1 MKKTVLSIFAA
12 VFLFSCGDTGIEIVS
27 YADYSSDISY
37 KVGSPRDTRLT
48 FFDVNEFKQIRTVPN
63 NLSSGSSGDLAGRVQ
78 FAQTH
83 TIDPNNNEARKEPSL
98 IPYRAALLLF
108 TPQENLKTLKVTVT
122 YIDNNISKSEVFT
135 MEPPINM
142 PKSDYNNNGSKKDI
156 TYSKRSWSVQLP
168 YYAVQPGMQLEF
180 TAETKSGLELEGK
193 LIGDDI
199 EFAAPI
205 EGVFFFIKLGMLTD
219 NLEGIKGRY
228 HDMITDTAHAM
239 QEYFQTVPFAQL
251 SAGIYEDR
259 ILKKVILDNG
269 TIYENKSSFAG
280 ADYYS
285 GDMRESVAKAQVSV
299 GIDLA
304 NKGVIDSALNQIH
317 EITHDMFY
325 FTVHHAIG
333 RYTDDNGNAKDVIHG
348 LSGGNGIGTL
358 VDSRGNE
365 FSHEVGH
372 GYGMGHYPNAN
383 ESADGS
389 VHGYSTSWGYDA
401 YKNRMRA
408 NVAWNSSP
416 DAYMFYNH
424 YITPFQETYGWNN
437 DSMAGGWADS
447 AISRYTH
454 NTARSTRQIQKNIEG
469 RYFLSDEKNNG
480 EYHYRAWNKVINDYT
495 TTLAENFDNNRI
507 NPTEK
512 GVPVIT
518 ILGGYDPQSPYNAVL
533 YPYFRANWGNVF
545 ASIFQNSLRADEVNY
560 LEITYYDSAKPT
572 QYVVL
577 NNSRYSSNIINK
589 LHFNIAE
596 SDKPKTISLYVDNT
610 LKGSTTIDEAEY
622 NTPLHKAVVIGKG
635 KGYEDVI
642 NEDAAYLETN
652 LAGKAIDNYTLTAKE
667 KELIEILYRFNS
679 LNKLSASQ
687 KAVAEDYINN
697 KNKTD
702 KVNIYI
708 DDNYTLLENNNTSA
722 DETLKA
728 MLEENG
734 LGKVVFEFDSA
745 KINGKC
751 MEVYESAESKMA
763 VRAAEICMDS
773 NSQRWA
779 VDKSGRI
786 HSALYPGYCLE
797 QGKMAVLQLCS
808 DNSKQQWKIRN
819 SDISGGV
826 VYENIGVPGQ
836 CIDNSVSEPEKIIA
850 YTCSEAANQKFERK
864 FTENFNLYLALFNG
878 SLIEEIWKYIPAE
891 KVESK

>member
-1 MKKTVLSIFAA
+1 MKKIILSIFSA
-12 VFLFSCGDTGIEIVS
+12 VFLFSCSDTGVEVVS

-63 NLSSGSSGDLAGRVQ
+63 NLSSGDLAGRVQ

-83 TIDPNNNEARKEPSL
+83 TIDPNNNEERKEPSL

-108 TPQENLKTLKVTVT
+108 TPQMNLSSLEVKATYKVDELV
-122 YIDNNISKSEVFT
+122 KSEVYV
-135 MEPPINM
+135 MMPPINM
-142 PKSDYNNNGSKKDI
+142 PKSDYNNNGTKKDI

-168 YYAVQPGMQLEF
+168 YYAVEPNMQLEF
-180 TAETKSGLELEGK
+180 MAKTKDGLKLTGTLSGE
-193 LIGDDI
+193 DI

-205 EGVFFFIKLGMLTD
+205 EGAFLFIRLGMLTD

-333 RYTDDNGNAKDVIHG
+333 RYTDDNGGAKDVIHG

-358 VDSRGNE
+358 VDSSGNE

-372 GYGMGHYPNAN
+372 GYNMGHYPNSN

-389 VHGYSTSWGYDA
+389 IHGYSTSWGYDA

-408 NVAWNSSP
+408 NVAWNSNP
-416 DAYMFYNH
+416 DSYTFYNH
-424 YITPFQETYGWNN
+424 YITPFQDTYGWNK

-469 RYFLSDEKNNG
+469 RYFLSDSKNNNG
-480 EYHYRAWNKVINDYT
+480 EYYYLGWHKSAREYKQATEANFINK
-495 TTLAENFDNNRI
+495 RI

-545 ASIFQNSLRADEVNY
+545 ASIFKASLPADAVNY
-560 LEITYYDSAKPT
+560 LEITYYGTKPA

-577 NNSRYSSNIINK
+577 NNSRYSGGIINK

-596 SDKPKTISLYVDNT
+596 SDKPKTISLYVNNT
-610 LKGSTTIDEAEY
+610 LKGTTTIDEAVY
-622 NTPLHKAVVIGKG
+622 NTPLKKPVIIGKG
-635 KGYEDVI
+635 KGYDDVI
-642 NEDAAYLETN
+642 NEDAAYLETK
-652 LAGKAIDNYTLTAKE
+652 LAGKTIDNYTLTAKE
-667 KELIEILYRFNS
+667 KELIEILYRFS
-679 LNKLSASQ
+679 ALNKLSSSQ

-702 KVNIYI
+702 EVNMYI
-708 DDNYTLLENNNTSA
+708 DDKYTLLENNDISA
-722 DETLKA
+722 DKGLKNL
-728 MLEENG
+728 LESSG
-734 LGKVVFEFDSA
+734 LGTVVFKFNQAE
-745 KINGKC
+745 INGRC
-751 MEVYESAESKMA
+751 MEVYESINNNKS
-763 VRAAEICMDS
+763 VRVAACNKSE
-773 NSQRWA
+773 NQRWA
-779 VDKSGRI
+779 IDNAGRI
-786 HSALYPGYCLE
+786 HSAIYPGYCLE

-808 DNSKQQWKIRN
+808 ENTKQQWKIRN
-819 SDISGGV
+819 SDISSGV

-836 CIDNSVSEPEKIIA
+836 CIDNSGSEPEKIIA
-850 YTCSEAANQKFERK
+850 YSCSEAANQKFKNKISEDNNTY
-864 FTENFNLYLALFNG
+864 FSLFNG

-891 KVESK
+891 SGESK

>member
-1 MKKTVLSIFAA
+1 MKKIILSIFSA
-12 VFLFSCGDTGIEIVS
+12 VFLFSCSDTGVEVVS

-63 NLSSGSSGDLAGRVQ
+63 NLSSGDLAGRVQ

-83 TIDPNNNEARKEPSL
+83 TIDPNNNEERKEPSL

-108 TPQENLKTLKVTVT
+108 TPQMNLSSLEVKATYKVDELV
-122 YIDNNISKSEVFT
+122 KSEVYV
-135 MEPPINM
+135 MMPPINM
-142 PKSDYNNNGSKKDI
+142 PKSDYNNNGTKKDI

-168 YYAVQPGMQLEF
+168 YYAVEPNMQLEF
-180 TAETKSGLELEGK
+180 MAKTKSGIELNGT
-193 LIGDDI
+193 LLSDDI

-205 EGVFFFIKLGMLTD
+205 EGAFLFIRLGMLTD

-333 RYTDDNGNAKDVIHG
+333 RYTDDNGSAKDVIHG

-372 GYGMGHYPNAN
+372 GYGMGHYPNSN

-389 VHGYSTSWGYDA
+389 IHGYSTSWGYDA

-408 NVAWNSSP
+408 NVAWNSNP
-416 DAYMFYNH
+416 DSYTFYNH
-424 YITPFQETYGWNN
+424 YITPFQDTYGWNK

-469 RYFLSDEKNNG
+469 RYFLSDSKNNNG
-480 EYHYRAWNKVINDYT
+480 KYYYLGWDKSAREYKQATEANFINK
-495 TTLAENFDNNRI
+495 RI

-545 ASIFQNSLRADEVNY
+545 ASIFKDSLPADAVNY
-560 LEITYYDSAKPT
+560 LEITYYGTKPA

-577 NNSRYSSNIINK
+577 NNSRYSGSIINK

-596 SDKPKTISLYVDNT
+596 SDKPKTISLYVNNT
-610 LKGSTTIDEAEY
+610 LKGTTTIDEQVY
-622 NTPLHKAVVIGKG
+622 NTPLKKPVIIGKG
-635 KGYEDVI
+635 KGYDDVI
-642 NEDAAYLETN
+642 NEDAAYLETK
-652 LAGKAIDNYTLTAKE
+652 LAGKTVNNYTLTAKE
-667 KELIEILYRFNS
+667 KELIEILYRFS
-679 LNKLSASQ
+679 ALNKLSSSQ

-702 KVNIYI
+702 EVNMYI
-708 DDNYTLLENNNTSA
+708 DDNYTLLENNDISA
-722 DETLKA
+722 DKGLKNL
-728 MLEENG
+728 LESSR
-734 LGKVVFEFDSA
+734 LGTVVFKFNQAE
-745 KINGKC
+745 INGRC
-751 MEVYESAESKMA
+751 MEVYESINNNKS
-763 VRAAEICMDS
+763 VRVAACNKSE
-773 NSQRWA
+773 NQRWA
-779 VDKSGRI
+779 IDNAGRI
-786 HSALYPGYCLE
+786 HSAIYPGYCLE

-808 DNSKQQWKIRN
+808 ENTKQQWKIRN
-819 SDISGGV
+819 SDISSGV

-836 CIDNSVSEPEKIIA
+836 CIDNSGSEPEKIIA
-850 YTCSEAANQKFERK
+850 YSCSEAANQKFKNKISEDNNTY
-864 FTENFNLYLALFNG
+864 FSLFNG

-891 KVESK
+891 SGESK

>member
-1 MKKTVLSIFAA
+1 MKKNILLILLILIFTV
-12 VFLFSCGDTGIEIVS
+12 SCSDTGLEIVS
-27 YADYSSDISY
+27 YSDYSSDISY
-37 KVGSPRDTRLT
+37 KVGSPRDERLT
-48 FFDVNEFKQIRTVPN
+48 FFDINELKQIRSIPN
-63 NLSSGSSGDLAGRVQ
+63 NLSSGNLWGRVQ

-83 TIDPNNNEARKEPSL
+83 TIDPNNNEERKEPSL

-108 TPQENLKTLKVTVT
+108 TPQMNLSSLEVKATYKVDELV
-122 YIDNNISKSEVFT
+122 KSEVYV
-135 MEPPINM
+135 MMPPINM

-168 YYAVQPGMQLEF
+168 YYTVKPDMQLEF
-180 TAETKSGLELEGK
+180 TAETKSGIELNGT
-193 LIGDDI
+193 LLSDDI

-205 EGVFFFIKLGMLTD
+205 EGAFLFIRLGMLTD

-333 RYTDDNGNAKDVIHG
+333 RYTDDNGSAKDVIHG

-372 GYGMGHYPNAN
+372 GYNMGHYPNSN

-389 VHGYSTSWGYDA
+389 IHGYSTSWGYDA

-408 NVAWNSSP
+408 NVAWNSNP
-416 DAYMFYNH
+416 DSYTFYNH
-424 YITPFQETYGWNN
+424 YITPFQDTYGWNK

-469 RYFLSDEKNNG
+469 RYFLSDSKNNNG
-480 EYHYRAWNKVINDYT
+480 KYYYLGWDKSAREYKQATEANFINK
-495 TTLAENFDNNRI
+495 RI

-545 ASIFQNSLRADEVNY
+545 ASIFKASLPADAVNY
-560 LEITYYDSAKPT
+560 LEITYYGTKPA

-577 NNSRYSSNIINK
+577 NNSRYSGSIINK

-596 SDKPKTISLYVDNT
+596 SDKPKTISLYVNNT
-610 LKGSTTIDEAEY
+610 LKGTTTIDEQVY
-622 NTPLHKAVVIGKG
+622 NTPLKKPVIIGKG
-635 KGYEDVI
+635 KGYDDVI
-642 NEDAAYLETN
+642 NEDAAYLETK
-652 LAGKAIDNYTLTAKE
+652 LAGKTVDNYTLTAKE
-667 KELIEILYRFNS
+667 KELIEILYRFS
-679 LNKLSASQ
+679 ALNKLSSSQ

-702 KVNIYI
+702 EVNMYI
-708 DDNYTLLENNNTSA
+708 DDNYTLLENNDISA
-722 DETLKA
+722 DKGLKNL
-728 MLEENG
+728 LESSG
-734 LGKVVFEFDSA
+734 LGTVVFKFNQAE
-745 KINGKC
+745 INGKC
-751 MEVYESAESKMA
+751 MEVYKSADSDKSVRVA
-763 VRAAEICMDS
+763 VCNKSE
-773 NSQRWA
+773 NQRWA
-779 VDKSGRI
+779 LDNAGRI
-786 HSALYPGYCLE
+786 HSAVYPGYCLE

-808 DNSKQQWKIRN
+808 ENTKQQWKIRN
-819 SDISGGV
+819 SDISSGV
-826 VYENIGVPGQ
+826 VYENIGV
-836 CIDNSVSEPEKIIA
+836 
-850 YTCSEAANQKFERK
+850 
-864 FTENFNLYLALFNG
+864 LG
-878 SLIEEIWKYIPAE
+878 SA
-891 KVESK
+891 

>member
-1 MKKTVLSIFAA
+1 MKKIILSIFSA
-12 VFLFSCGDTGIEIVS
+12 VFLFSCSDTGVEVVS

-63 NLSSGSSGDLAGRVQ
+63 NLSSGDLAGRVQ

-83 TIDPNNNEARKEPSL
+83 TIDPNNNEERKEPSL

-108 TPQENLKTLKVTVT
+108 TPQMNLSSLEVKATYKVDELV
-122 YIDNNISKSEVFT
+122 KSEVYV
-135 MEPPINM
+135 MMPPINM
-142 PKSDYNNNGSKKDI
+142 PKSDYNNNGTKKDI

-168 YYAVQPGMQLEF
+168 YYTVKPDMQLEF
-180 TAETKSGLELEGK
+180 TAETKDGLELTGTLSGE
-193 LIGDDI
+193 DI

-205 EGVFFFIKLGMLTD
+205 EGAFLFIRLGMLTD

-333 RYTDDNGNAKDVIHG
+333 RYTDDNGGAKDVIHG

-358 VDSRGNE
+358 VDSSGNE

-372 GYGMGHYPNAN
+372 GYGMGHYPNSN

-389 VHGYSTSWGYDA
+389 IHGYSTSWGYDA

-408 NVAWNSSP
+408 NVAWNSNP
-416 DAYMFYNH
+416 DSYTFYNH
-424 YITPFQETYGWNN
+424 YITPFQDTYGWNK

-469 RYFLSDEKNNG
+469 RYFLSDSKNNNG
-480 EYHYRAWNKVINDYT
+480 EYYYLGWDKSAREYKQATEANFINK
-495 TTLAENFDNNRI
+495 RI

-545 ASIFQNSLRADEVNY
+545 ASIFKGSLPADAVNY
-560 LEITYYDSAKPT
+560 LEITYYGTKPA

-577 NNSRYSSNIINK
+577 NNSRYSGSIINK

-596 SDKPKTISLYVDNT
+596 SDKPKTISLYVNNT
-610 LKGSTTIDEAEY
+610 LKGTTTIDEQVY
-622 NTPLHKAVVIGKG
+622 NTPLKKPVIIGKG
-635 KGYEDVI
+635 KGYDDVI
-642 NEDAAYLETN
+642 NEDAAYLETK
-652 LAGKAIDNYTLTAKE
+652 LAGKTVDNYTLTAKE
-667 KELIEILYRFNS
+667 KELIEILYRFS
-679 LNKLSASQ
+679 ALNKLSASQ

-702 KVNIYI
+702 EVNMYI
-708 DDNYTLLENNNTSA
+708 DDNYTLLENNDISA
-722 DETLKA
+722 DKGLKNL
-728 MLEENG
+728 LESSG
-734 LGKVVFEFDSA
+734 LGTVVFKFNQAE
-745 KINGKC
+745 INGRC
-751 MEVYESAESKMA
+751 MEVYESAESRMSVK
-763 VRAAEICMDS
+763 AAICNDS
-773 NSQRWA
+773 KNQRWA
-779 VDKSGRI
+779 IDKSGRI
-786 HSALYPGYCLE
+786 HSAIYPGYCLE

-808 DNSKQQWKIRN
+808 ENTKQQWKIRN
-819 SDISGGV
+819 SDISSGV

-836 CIDNSVSEPEKIIA
+836 CIDNSGSEPEKIIA
-850 YTCSEAANQKFERK
+850 YSCSEAANQKFKNKISEDNNTY
-864 FTENFNLYLALFNG
+864 FSLFNG

-891 KVESK
+891 SGESK

>member
-12 VFLFSCGDTGIEIVS
+12 VFLFSCSDTGIEVVS
-27 YADYSSDISY
+27 YADYSSNISY

-48 FFDVNEFKQIRTVPN
+48 FFDVNEFKQIRTIPN
-63 NLSSGSSGDLAGRVQ
+63 NLSSGSLAGRVQ

-168 YYAVQPGMQLEF
+168 YYTVKPDMQLEF
-180 TAETKSGLELEGK
+180 TAETKSGIELNGT
-193 LIGDDI
+193 LLSDDI

-205 EGVFFFIKLGMLTD
+205 EGAFLFIRLGMLTD

-228 HDMITDTAHAM
+228 HDMIKDTAHAM

-269 TIYENKSSFAG
+269 TIYENKSSFAD

-333 RYTDDNGNAKDVIHG
+333 RYTDDNGSAKDVIHG

-389 VHGYSTSWGYDA
+389 IHGYSTSWGYDA

-408 NVAWNSSP
+408 NVEWNSNP
-416 DAYMFYNH
+416 ANYIFQDKY
-424 YITPFQETYGWNN
+424 YITPFQETYGWNK
-437 DSMAGGWADS
+437 DSMAGGIADS

-545 ASIFQNSLRADEVNY
+545 TDLFLDTLPDNASSY
-560 LEITYYDSAKPT
+560 LEITYYNGKAT

-577 NNSRYSSNIINK
+577 SNTRYAGNVINK
-589 LHFNIAE
+589 LHVNIAE
-596 SDKPKTISLYVDNT
+596 SDKPDTITLYVNNT
-610 LKGSTTIDEAEY
+610 AKGSTKIDEAVY
-622 NTPLHKAVVIGKG
+622 LTPMPAPVIIGKSN
-635 KGYEDVI
+635 GYNDVI
-642 NEDAAYLETN
+642 ETDAASINSSLQNET
-652 LAGKAIDNYTLTAKE
+652 LDNYTLTSKE
-667 KELIEILYRFNS
+667 KELIEILYRHNA
-679 LNKLSASQ
+679 LNKLSSVQ
-687 KAVAEDYINN
+687 KSIAEDYTGK
-697 KNKTD
+697 KNKID
-702 KVNIYI
+702 EINAYI
-708 DDNYTLLENNNTSA
+708 DDNYTALESNNILA
-722 DETLKA
+722 DETLKQ
-728 MLEENG
+728 LLSSNG
-734 LGKVVFEFDSA
+734 LGAVEYKFNQAE
-745 KINGKC
+745 INGKC
-751 MEVYESAESKMA
+751 MEVYKSADSDKSVRVA
-763 VRAAEICMDS
+763 VCNKSE
-773 NSQRWA
+773 NQRWA
-779 VDKSGRI
+779 VDNAGRI
-786 HSALYPGYCLE
+786 HSAVYPGYCLE

-808 DNSKQQWKIRN
+808 ENTKQQWKIR
-819 SDISGGV
+819 SDTESGV
-826 VYENIGVPGQ
+826 VYENVGVSDQ
-836 CIDNSVSEPEKIIA
+836 CIDNSKSEPEKIIA
-850 YTCSEAANQKFERK
+850 YSCSGNTNQRFKSKFSED
-864 FTENFNLYLALFNG
+864 TNNYLSLMGG
-878 SLIEEIWKYIPAE
+878 SLISEIWKYIPAE
-891 KVESK
+891 SGE

>member
-1 MKKTVLSIFAA
+1 MKKIILSIFSA
-12 VFLFSCGDTGIEIVS
+12 VFLFSCSDTGVEVVS

-63 NLSSGSSGDLAGRVQ
+63 NLSSGDLAGRVQ

-83 TIDPNNNEARKEPSL
+83 TIDPNNNEERKEPSL

-168 YYAVQPGMQLEF
+168 YYTVKPDMQLEF
-180 TAETKSGLELEGK
+180 TAETKSGIELNGT
-193 LIGDDI
+193 LLSDDI

-205 EGVFFFIKLGMLTD
+205 EGAFLFIRLGMLTD

-333 RYTDDNGNAKDVIHG
+333 RYTDDNGGAKDVIHG

-372 GYGMGHYPNAN
+372 GYNMGHYPNSN

-389 VHGYSTSWGYDA
+389 IHGYSTSWGYDA

-408 NVAWNSSP
+408 NVAWNSNP
-416 DAYMFYNH
+416 DSYTFYNH
-424 YITPFQETYGWNN
+424 YITPFQDTYGWNK

-469 RYFLSDEKNNG
+469 RYFLSDSKNNNG
-480 EYHYRAWNKVINDYT
+480 KYYYLGWDKSAREYKQATEANFINK
-495 TTLAENFDNNRI
+495 RI

-545 ASIFQNSLRADEVNY
+545 ASIFKGSLPADAVNY
-560 LEITYYDSAKPT
+560 LKITYYGTKPA

-577 NNSRYSSNIINK
+577 NNSRYSGSIINK

-596 SDKPKTISLYVDNT
+596 SDKPKTISLYVNNT
-610 LKGSTTIDEAEY
+610 LKGTTTIDEQVY
-622 NTPLHKAVVIGKG
+622 NTSLHKAVIIGKG
-635 KGYEDVI
+635 NGYDDVI
-642 NEDAAYLETN
+642 NEDTAYLETN
-652 LAGKAIDNYTLTAKE
+652 LADKSIDNYMLTSKE
-667 KELIEILYRFNS
+667 KELIEILYRFS
-679 LNKLSASQ
+679 ALNKLSASQ

-702 KVNIYI
+702 EVNMYI
-708 DDNYTLLENNNTSA
+708 DDNYTLLENNDISA
-722 DETLKA
+722 DKGLKNL
-728 MLEENG
+728 LESSR
-734 LGKVVFEFDSA
+734 LGTVVFKFNQAE
-745 KINGKC
+745 INGKC
-751 MEVYESAESKMA
+751 MEVYESINNNKS
-763 VRAAEICMDS
+763 VRVAACNKSE
-773 NSQRWA
+773 NQRWA
-779 VDKSGRI
+779 IDNAGRI
-786 HSALYPGYCLE
+786 HSAIYPGYCLE

-808 DNSKQQWKIRN
+808 ENTKQQWKIRN
-819 SDISGGV
+819 SDISSGV

-836 CIDNSVSEPEKIIA
+836 CIDNSGSEPEKIIA
-850 YTCSEAANQKFERK
+850 YSCSEAANQKFKNKISEDNNTY
-864 FTENFNLYLALFNG
+864 FSLFNG

-891 KVESK
+891 SGESK

>member
-1 MKKTVLSIFAA
+1 MKKIILSIFSA
-12 VFLFSCGDTGIEIVS
+12 VFLFSCSDTGVEVVS

-63 NLSSGSSGDLAGRVQ
+63 NLSSGDLAGRVQ

-83 TIDPNNNEARKEPSL
+83 TIDPNNNEERKEPSL

-108 TPQENLKTLKVTVT
+108 TPQMNLSSLEVKATYKVDELV
-122 YIDNNISKSEVFT
+122 KSEVYV
-135 MEPPINM
+135 MMPPINM
-142 PKSDYNNNGSKKDI
+142 PKSDYNNNGTKKDI

-168 YYAVQPGMQLEF
+168 YYAVEPNMQLEF
-180 TAETKSGLELEGK
+180 MAKTKDGLELTGTLSGE
-193 LIGDDI
+193 DI

-205 EGVFFFIKLGMLTD
+205 EGAFLFIRLGMLTN

-325 FTVHHAIG
+325 FTVHHTIG
-333 RYTDDNGNAKDVIHG
+333 RYTDDNGSAKDVIHG

-389 VHGYSTSWGYDA
+389 IHGYSTSWGYDA

-408 NVAWNSSP
+408 NVAWNSNP
-416 DAYMFYNH
+416 DSYTFQDKY
-424 YITPFQETYGWNN
+424 YITSFQETYGWNK
-437 DSMAGGWADS
+437 DSMAGGIADS

-469 RYFLSDEKNNG
+469 RYFLSDEKNNNG
-480 EYHYRAWNKVINDYT
+480 VYYYMGWDKSAREYKQATEANFINK
-495 TTLAENFDNNRI
+495 RI

-545 ASIFQNSLRADEVNY
+545 SSIFEDSLPADAVNY
-560 LEITYYDSAKPT
+560 LEITYYGTKPT

-577 NNSRYSSNIINK
+577 NNSRYSSNLINK

-596 SDKPKTISLYVDNT
+596 SDKPKTISLYVNNT
-610 LKGSTTIDEAEY
+610 LKGTTTIDEQVY
-622 NTPLHKAVVIGKG
+622 NTPLKKPVIIGKG
-635 KGYEDVI
+635 KGYDDVI
-642 NEDAAYLETN
+642 NEDAAYLETK
-652 LAGKAIDNYTLTAKE
+652 LAGKTIDNYTLTAKE
-667 KELIEILYRFNS
+667 KELIEILYRFS
-679 LNKLSASQ
+679 ALNKLSSSQ

-702 KVNIYI
+702 EVNMYI
-708 DDNYTLLENNNTSA
+708 DDNYTLLENNDISA
-722 DETLKA
+722 DKGLKNL
-728 MLEENG
+728 LESSG
-734 LGKVVFEFDSA
+734 LGTVVFKFNQAE
-745 KINGKC
+745 INGKC
-751 MEVYESAESKMA
+751 MEVYKSINSDKS
-763 VRAAEICMDS
+763 VRVAACNKSE
-773 NSQRWA
+773 NQRWA
-779 VDKSGRI
+779 IDKSGRI
-786 HSALYPGYCLE
+786 HSAIYPGYCLE

-808 DNSKQQWKIRN
+808 ENTKQQWKIRN
-819 SDISGGV
+819 SDISSGV

-836 CIDNSVSEPEKIIA
+836 CIDNSGSEPEKIIA
-850 YTCSEAANQKFERK
+850 YSCSEAANQKFKNKISEDNNTY
-864 FTENFNLYLALFNG
+864 FSLFNG

-891 KVESK
+891 STESK

>member
-1 MKKTVLSIFAA
+1 MKKIILSIFAA
-12 VFLFSCGDTGIEIVS
+12 VFLFSCSDTGIEVVS

-63 NLSSGSSGDLAGRVQ
+63 NLSSGDLAGRVQ

-122 YIDNNISKSEVFT
+122 YIDNNTSKSEVFT

-168 YYAVQPGMQLEF
+168 YYTVKPDMQLEF
-180 TAETKSGLELEGK
+180 TAETKSGIELNGT
-193 LIGDDI
+193 LLSDDI

-205 EGVFFFIKLGMLTD
+205 EGAFLFIRLGMLTD

-325 FTVHHAIG
+325 FTVHHTIG
-333 RYTDDNGNAKDVIHG
+333 RYTDDNGSAKDVIHG

-408 NVAWNSSP
+408 NVAWNSNP
-416 DAYMFYNH
+416 AN
-424 YITPFQETYGWNN
+424 YIFQDKYY
-437 DSMAGGWADS
+437 
-447 AISRYTH
+447 I
-454 NTARSTRQIQKNIEG
+454 
-469 RYFLSDEKNNG
+469 L
-480 EYHYRAWNKVINDYT
+480 
-495 TTLAENFDNNRI
+495 
-507 NPTEK
+507 
-512 GVPVIT
+512 GVPHFLHPYQ
-518 ILGGYDPQSPYNAVL
+518 ILL
-533 YPYFRANWGNVF
+533 
-545 ASIFQNSLRADEVNY
+545 IF
-560 LEITYYDSAKPT
+560 
-572 QYVVL
+572 
-577 NNSRYSSNIINK
+577 
-589 LHFNIAE
+589 
-596 SDKPKTISLYVDNT
+596 
-610 LKGSTTIDEAEY
+610 
-622 NTPLHKAVVIGKG
+622 
-635 KGYEDVI
+635 
-642 NEDAAYLETN
+642 
-652 LAGKAIDNYTLTAKE
+652 
-667 KELIEILYRFNS
+667 
-679 LNKLSASQ
+679 
-687 KAVAEDYINN
+687 
-697 KNKTD
+697 
-702 KVNIYI
+702 
-708 DDNYTLLENNNTSA
+708 
-722 DETLKA
+722 
-728 MLEENG
+728 
-734 LGKVVFEFDSA
+734 
-745 KINGKC
+745 
-751 MEVYESAESKMA
+751 
-763 VRAAEICMDS
+763 
-773 NSQRWA
+773 W
-779 VDKSGRI
+779 
-786 HSALYPGYCLE
+786 
-797 QGKMAVLQLCS
+797 
-808 DNSKQQWKIRN
+808 
-819 SDISGGV
+819 
-826 VYENIGVPGQ
+826 
-836 CIDNSVSEPEKIIA
+836 
-850 YTCSEAANQKFERK
+850 
-864 FTENFNLYLALFNG
+864 
-878 SLIEEIWKYIPAE
+878 
-891 KVESK
+891 

>member
-1 MKKTVLSIFAA
+1 MKKIILSIFSA
-12 VFLFSCGDTGIEIVS
+12 VFLFSCSDTGVEVVS

-63 NLSSGSSGDLAGRVQ
+63 NLSSGDLAGRVQ

-83 TIDPNNNEARKEPSL
+83 TIDPNNNEERKEPSL

-108 TPQENLKTLKVTVT
+108 TPQMNLSSLEVKATYKVDELV
-122 YIDNNISKSEVFT
+122 KSEVYV
-135 MEPPINM
+135 MMPPINM
-142 PKSDYNNNGSKKDI
+142 PKSDYNNNGTKKDI

-168 YYAVQPGMQLEF
+168 YYTVKPDMQLEF
-180 TAETKSGLELEGK
+180 TAETKSGIELNGT
-193 LIGDDI
+193 LLSDDI

-205 EGVFFFIKLGMLTD
+205 EGAFLFIRLGMLTD

-333 RYTDDNGNAKDVIHG
+333 RYTDDNGGAKDVIHG

-358 VDSRGNE
+358 VDSSGNE

-372 GYGMGHYPNAN
+372 GYGMGHYPNSN

-389 VHGYSTSWGYDA
+389 IHGYSTSWGYDA

-408 NVAWNSSP
+408 NVAWNSNP
-416 DAYMFYNH
+416 DSYTFYNH
-424 YITPFQETYGWNN
+424 YITPFQDTYGWNK

-469 RYFLSDEKNNG
+469 RYFLSDSKNNNG
-480 EYHYRAWNKVINDYT
+480 KYYYLGWDKSAREYKQATEANFINK
-495 TTLAENFDNNRI
+495 RI

-545 ASIFQNSLRADEVNY
+545 ASIFKDSLPADAVNY
-560 LEITYYDSAKPT
+560 LEITYYGTKPA
-572 QYVVL
+572 QYVAL
-577 NNSRYSSNIINK
+577 NNSRYSGSIINK

-596 SDKPKTISLYVDNT
+596 SDKPKTISLYVNNK
-610 LKGSTTIDEAEY
+610 LKGTTTIDEAVY
-622 NTPLHKAVVIGKG
+622 NTPLKKPVIIGKG
-635 KGYEDVI
+635 KGYDDVI
-642 NEDAAYLETN
+642 NEDAAYLETK
-652 LAGKAIDNYTLTAKE
+652 LAGKTVDNYTLTAKE
-667 KELIEILYRFNS
+667 KELIEILYRFS
-679 LNKLSASQ
+679 ALNKLSASQ

-702 KVNIYI
+702 EVNMYI
-708 DDNYTLLENNNTSA
+708 DDNYTLLENNDISA
-722 DETLKA
+722 DKGLKNL
-728 MLEENG
+728 LESSG
-734 LGKVVFEFDSA
+734 LGTVVFKFNQAE
-745 KINGKC
+745 INGRC
-751 MEVYESAESKMA
+751 MEVYESAESRMSVK
-763 VRAAEICMDS
+763 AAICNDS
-773 NSQRWA
+773 KNQRWA
-779 VDKSGRI
+779 IDNAGRI
-786 HSALYPGYCLE
+786 HSAIYPGYCLE

-808 DNSKQQWKIRN
+808 ENTKQQWKIRN
-819 SDISGGV
+819 SDISSGV

-836 CIDNSVSEPEKIIA
+836 CIDNSGSEPEKIIA
-850 YTCSEAANQKFERK
+850 YSCSEAANQKFKNKISEDNNTY
-864 FTENFNLYLALFNG
+864 FSLFNG

-891 KVESK
+891 SGESK

>member
-12 VFLFSCGDTGIEIVS
+12 VFLFSCGDTGIEVTS
-27 YADYSSDISY
+27 YADYSSNISY

-48 FFDVNEFKQIRTVPN
+48 FFDVNEFKQIRTIPN
-63 NLSSGSSGDLAGRVQ
+63 NLSRGDLAGRVQ

-122 YIDNNISKSEVFT
+122 YIDNNTSKSEVFT
-135 MEPPINM
+135 MESPINM

-168 YYAVQPGMQLEF
+168 YYTVKPDMQLEF
-180 TAETKSGLELEGK
+180 TAETKSGIELNGT
-193 LIGDDI
+193 LLSDDI

-205 EGVFFFIKLGMLTD
+205 EGAFLFIRLGMLTD
-219 NLEGIKGRY
+219 NLEGIKGRD
-228 HDMITDTAHAM
+228 HDMIKDTAHAM

-285 GDMRESVAKAQVSV
+285 GDMRVSVAKAQVSV

-325 FTVHHAIG
+325 FTVHHTIG
-333 RYTDDNGNAKDVIHG
+333 RYTDDNGSAKDVIHG

-372 GYGMGHYPNAN
+372 GYGMGHYPNSD

-408 NVAWNSSP
+408 NVAWNSNP
-416 DAYMFYNH
+416 DSYMFQDKY
-424 YITPFQETYGWNN
+424 YITPFQETYGWNK

-469 RYFLSDEKNNG
+469 RYFLSDDKNSEG
-480 EYHYRAWNKVINDYT
+480 KYYYIGWDKTAREYKMASEAAFLNSRK
-495 TTLAENFDNNRI
+495 E
-507 NPTEK
+507 PTSK

-545 ASIFQNSLRADEVNY
+545 ASIFQDVLPTGTLNY

-577 NNSRYSSNIINK
+577 NNSRYSSSIINK

-596 SDKPKTISLYVDNT
+596 SDKPKTISLYVNST
-610 LKGSTTIDEAEY
+610 LKGSTKIDEAVY
-622 NTPLHKAVVIGKG
+622 LTPMPAPVIIGKSY
-635 KGYEDVI
+635 GYNDVI
-642 NEDAAYLETN
+642 ETDAASINSSLQNET
-652 LAGKAIDNYTLTAKE
+652 LDNYTLTSKE
-667 KELIEILYRFNS
+667 KELIEILYRHNA
-679 LNKLSASQ
+679 LNKLSSVQ
-687 KAVAEDYINN
+687 KSIAEDYTGK
-697 KNKTD
+697 KNKID
-702 KVNIYI
+702 EINAYI
-708 DDNYTLLENNNTSA
+708 DDNYTALESNNILA
-722 DETLKA
+722 DETLKQ
-728 MLEENG
+728 LLSSNG
-734 LGKVVFEFDSA
+734 LGAVEYKFNQAE
-745 KINGKC
+745 INGKC
-751 MEVYESAESKMA
+751 MEVYKSADSDKSVRVA
-763 VRAAEICMDS
+763 VCNKSE
-773 NSQRWA
+773 NQRWA
-779 VDKSGRI
+779 VDNAGRI
-786 HSALYPGYCLE
+786 HSAVYPGYCLE

-808 DNSKQQWKIRN
+808 ENTKQQWKIR
-819 SDISGGV
+819 SDTESGV
-826 VYENIGVPGQ
+826 VYENVGVSGQ
-836 CIDNSVSEPEKIIA
+836 CIDNSKSEPEKIIA
-850 YTCSEAANQKFERK
+850 YSCSGNTNQRFKSKFSED
-864 FTENFNLYLALFNG
+864 TNNYLSLMGG
-878 SLIEEIWKYIPAE
+878 SLISEIWKYIPAE
-891 KVESK
+891 SGE

>member
-12 VFLFSCGDTGIEIVS
+12 LFLFSCGDTGIEIVS

-48 FFDVNEFKQIRTVPN
+48 FFDVNEFKQIRTIPN
-63 NLSSGSSGDLAGRVQ
+63 NLSNGNLTGRVQ

-168 YYAVQPGMQLEF
+168 YYTVKPDMQLEF
-180 TAETKSGLELEGK
+180 TAETKSGIELNGT
-193 LIGDDI
+193 LLSDDI

-205 EGVFFFIKLGMLTD
+205 EGAFLFIRLGMLTD

-317 EITHDMFY
+317 EITNDMFY
-325 FTVHHAIG
+325 FTVHHTIG
-333 RYTDDNGNAKDVIHG
+333 RYTDDNGSAKDVMHG

-389 VHGYSTSWGYDA
+389 IHGYSTSWGYDA

-408 NVAWNSSP
+408 NVEWNSNP
-416 DAYMFYNH
+416 ANYIFQDKY
-424 YITPFQETYGWNN
+424 YITSFQETYGWNK
-437 DSMAGGWADS
+437 DSMAGGIADS

-469 RYFLSDEKNNG
+469 RYFLSDDKNSEG
-480 EYHYRAWNKVINDYT
+480 KYYYIGWDKTAREYKQATEAAFLNSRK
-495 TTLAENFDNNRI
+495 E
-507 NPTEK
+507 PTSK

-533 YPYFRANWGNVF
+533 YPYFRANYGNVF
-545 ASIFQNSLRADEVNY
+545 GDLFLDTFPEGASSY
-560 LEITYYDSAKPT
+560 LEITYYGGKAT
-572 QYVVL
+572 QYVEL
-577 NNSRYSSNIINK
+577 SNTRYAGNVINK
-589 LHFNIAE
+589 LHVNIAE
-596 SDKPKTISLYVDNT
+596 SDKPDTITLYVNNT
-610 LKGSTTIDEAEY
+610 AKGSTKIDEAVY
-622 NTPLHKAVVIGKG
+622 LTPMPAPVIIGKSN
-635 KGYEDVI
+635 GYNDVI
-642 NEDAAYLETN
+642 ETDAASINSSLQNET
-652 LAGKAIDNYTLTAKE
+652 LDNYTLTSKE
-667 KELIEILYRFNS
+667 KDLIEILYRFNA

-702 KVNIYI
+702 EVNIYI

-722 DETLKA
+722 DETLKT
-728 MLEENG
+728 MLEESG
-734 LGKVVFEFDSA
+734 LGTVEFKFNQA
-745 KINGKC
+745 EINGKC
-751 MEVYESAESKMA
+751 MEVYESAESKMS
-763 VRAAEICMDS
+763 VRAAVCSDS

-779 VDKSGRI
+779 VDKAGRI

-808 DNSKQQWKIRN
+808 DNTKQQWKIRN
-819 SDISGGV
+819 SDISSGV
-826 VYENIGVPGQ
+826 VYENIGVQEQ
-836 CIDNSVSEPEKIIA
+836 CIDNSKSEPEKIIA
-850 YTCSEAANQKFERK
+850 YSCSEAANQKFKNKISEDNNTY
-864 FTENFNLYLALFNG
+864 FSLFNG

-891 KVESK
+891 SGE

>member
-1 MKKTVLSIFAA
+1 MKKIILSIFSA
-12 VFLFSCGDTGIEIVS
+12 VFLFSCSDTGVEVVS

-63 NLSSGSSGDLAGRVQ
+63 NLSSGDLAGRVQ

-83 TIDPNNNEARKEPSL
+83 TIDPNNNEERKEPSL

-108 TPQENLKTLKVTVT
+108 TPQMNLSSLEVKATYKVDELV
-122 YIDNNISKSEVFT
+122 KSEVYV
-135 MEPPINM
+135 MMPPINM
-142 PKSDYNNNGSKKDI
+142 PKSDYNNKGTKKDI

-168 YYAVQPGMQLEF
+168 YYAVKPDMQLEF
-180 TAETKSGLELEGK
+180 TAETKSGIELNGT
-193 LIGDDI
+193 LLSDDI

-205 EGVFFFIKLGMLTD
+205 EGAFLFIRLGMLTD

-333 RYTDDNGNAKDVIHG
+333 RYTDDNGGAKDVIHG

-358 VDSRGNE
+358 VDSSGNE

-372 GYGMGHYPNAN
+372 GYNMGHYPNSN

-389 VHGYSTSWGYDA
+389 IHGYSTSWGYDA

-408 NVAWNSSP
+408 NVAWNSNP
-416 DAYMFYNH
+416 DSYTFYNH
-424 YITPFQETYGWNN
+424 YITPFQDTYGWNK

-469 RYFLSDEKNNG
+469 RYFLSDSKNNNG
-480 EYHYRAWNKVINDYT
+480 EYYYLGWDKSAREYKQATEANFINK
-495 TTLAENFDNNRI
+495 RI

-545 ASIFQNSLRADEVNY
+545 ASIFKDSLPADAVNY
-560 LEITYYDSAKPT
+560 LEITYYGTKPA

-577 NNSRYSSNIINK
+577 NNSRYSGSIINK

-596 SDKPKTISLYVDNT
+596 SDKPKTISLYVNNT
-610 LKGSTTIDEAEY
+610 LKGTTTIDEQVY
-622 NTPLHKAVVIGKG
+622 NTPLKKPVIIGKG
-635 KGYEDVI
+635 KGYDDVI
-642 NEDAAYLETN
+642 NEDVAYLETK
-652 LAGKAIDNYTLTAKE
+652 LAGKTVDNYTLTAKE
-667 KELIEILYRFNS
+667 KELIEILYRFS
-679 LNKLSASQ
+679 ALNKLSASQ

-702 KVNIYI
+702 EVNMYI
-708 DDNYTLLENNNTSA
+708 DDNYTLLENNDISA
-722 DETLKA
+722 DKGLKNL
-728 MLEENG
+728 LESSG
-734 LGKVVFEFDSA
+734 LGTVVFKFNQAE
-745 KINGKC
+745 INGRC
-751 MEVYESAESKMA
+751 MEVYESAESRMSVK
-763 VRAAEICMDS
+763 AAICNDS
-773 NSQRWA
+773 KNQRWA
-779 VDKSGRI
+779 IDNAGRI

-808 DNSKQQWKIRN
+808 ENTKQQWKIRN
-819 SDISGGV
+819 SDISSGV

-836 CIDNSVSEPEKIIA
+836 CIDNSGSEPEKIIA
-850 YTCSEAANQKFERK
+850 YSCSEAANQKFKNKISEDNNTY
-864 FTENFNLYLALFNG
+864 FSLFNG

-891 KVESK
+891 SGESK

>member
-12 VFLFSCGDTGIEIVS
+12 VFLFSCSDTGIEVVS

-48 FFDVNEFKQIRTVPN
+48 FFDVNEFKQIRTIPN
-63 NLSSGSSGDLAGRVQ
+63 NLSSGSLAGRVQ

-122 YIDNNISKSEVFT
+122 YIDNNTSKSEVFT

-168 YYAVQPGMQLEF
+168 YYTVKPDMQLEF
-180 TAETKSGLELEGK
+180 TAETKSGIELNGT
-193 LIGDDI
+193 LLSDDI

-205 EGVFFFIKLGMLTD
+205 EGAFLFIRLGMLTD

-228 HDMITDTAHAM
+228 HDMIKYTAHAM

-333 RYTDDNGNAKDVIHG
+333 RYTDDNGSAKDVIHG

-372 GYGMGHYPNAN
+372 GYGMGHYPNSD

-408 NVAWNSSP
+408 NVEWNSNP
-416 DAYMFYNH
+416 AN
-424 YITPFQETYGWNN
+424 YIFQDKYYIISFQETYGWNK
-437 DSMAGGWADS
+437 DSMAGGIADS

-469 RYFLSDEKNNG
+469 RYFLSDEKNSEG
-480 EYHYRAWNKVINDYT
+480 KYYYIGWDKTAREYKMASEAAFLNSRK
-495 TTLAENFDNNRI
+495 E
-507 NPTEK
+507 PTSK

-545 ASIFQNSLRADEVNY
+545 ASIFQDVLPTGTLNY

-577 NNSRYSSNIINK
+577 NNSRYSSSIINK

-596 SDKPKTISLYVDNT
+596 SDKPKTIRLYVNNT
-610 LKGSTTIDEAEY
+610 LKDSTTIDEAVY

-667 KELIEILYRFNS
+667 KELIEILYRHNA
-679 LNKLSASQ
+679 LNKLSSVQ
-687 KAVAEDYINN
+687 KSIAEDYTGK
-697 KNKTD
+697 KNKID
-702 KVNIYI
+702 EINAYI
-708 DDNYTLLENNNTSA
+708 DDNYTALESNNILA
-722 DETLKA
+722 DETLKQ
-728 MLEENG
+728 LLSSNG
-734 LGKVVFEFDSA
+734 LGAVEYKFNQAE
-745 KINGKC
+745 INGKC
-751 MEVYESAESKMA
+751 MEVYKSADSDKSVRVA
-763 VRAAEICMDS
+763 VCNKSE
-773 NSQRWA
+773 NQRWA
-779 VDKSGRI
+779 VDNAGRI
-786 HSALYPGYCLE
+786 HSAVYPGYCLE

-808 DNSKQQWKIRN
+808 ENTKQQWKIR
-819 SDISGGV
+819 SDTESGV
-826 VYENIGVPGQ
+826 VYENMGVSGQ
-836 CIDNSVSEPEKIIA
+836 CIDNSKSEPEKIIA
-850 YTCSEAANQKFERK
+850 YSCSGNTNQRFKSKFSED
-864 FTENFNLYLALFNG
+864 TNNYLSLMGG
-878 SLIEEIWKYIPAE
+878 SLISEIWKYIPAE
-891 KVESK
+891 SGE

>member
-1 MKKTVLSIFAA
+1 MKKIILSIFSA
-12 VFLFSCGDTGIEIVS
+12 VFLFSCSDTGVEVVS

-63 NLSSGSSGDLAGRVQ
+63 NLSSGDLAGRVQ

-83 TIDPNNNEARKEPSL
+83 TIDPNNNEERKEPSL

-108 TPQENLKTLKVTVT
+108 TPQMNLSSLEVKATYKVDELV
-122 YIDNNISKSEVFT
+122 KSEVYV
-135 MEPPINM
+135 MMPPINM

-168 YYAVQPGMQLEF
+168 YYTVKPDMQLEF
-180 TAETKSGLELEGK
+180 TAETKSGIELNGT
-193 LIGDDI
+193 LLSDDI

-205 EGVFFFIKLGMLTD
+205 EGAFLFIRLGMLTD

-333 RYTDDNGNAKDVIHG
+333 RYTDDNGGAKDVIHG

-358 VDSRGNE
+358 VDSSGNE

-372 GYGMGHYPNAN
+372 GYGMGHYPNSN

-389 VHGYSTSWGYDA
+389 IHGYSTSWGYDA

-408 NVAWNSSP
+408 NVAWNSNP
-416 DAYMFYNH
+416 DSYTFYNH
-424 YITPFQETYGWNN
+424 YITPFQDTYGWNK

-469 RYFLSDEKNNG
+469 RYFLSDSKNNNG
-480 EYHYRAWNKVINDYT
+480 EYYYLGWDKSAREYKQATEANFINK
-495 TTLAENFDNNRI
+495 RI

-545 ASIFQNSLRADEVNY
+545 ASIFKDSLPADSVNY
-560 LEITYYDSAKPT
+560 LEITYYGTKPA

-577 NNSRYSSNIINK
+577 NNSRYSGSIINK

-596 SDKPKTISLYVDNT
+596 SDKPKTISLYVNNT
-610 LKGSTTIDEAEY
+610 LKGTTTIDEQVY
-622 NTPLHKAVVIGKG
+622 NTPLKKPVIIGKG
-635 KGYEDVI
+635 KGYDDVI
-642 NEDAAYLETN
+642 NEDAAYLETK
-652 LAGKAIDNYTLTAKE
+652 LAGKTVDNYTLTAKE
-667 KELIEILYRFNS
+667 KELIEILYRFS
-679 LNKLSASQ
+679 ALNKLSASQ

-702 KVNIYI
+702 EVNMYI
-708 DDNYTLLENNNTSA
+708 DDNYTLLENNDISA
-722 DETLKA
+722 DKGLKNL
-728 MLEENG
+728 LESSG
-734 LGKVVFEFDSA
+734 LGTVVFKFNQAE
-745 KINGKC
+745 INGRC
-751 MEVYESAESKMA
+751 MEVYESAESRMSVK
-763 VRAAEICMDS
+763 AAICNDS
-773 NSQRWA
+773 KNQRWA
-779 VDKSGRI
+779 IDKSGRI
-786 HSALYPGYCLE
+786 HSAIYPGYCLE

-808 DNSKQQWKIRN
+808 ENTKQQWKIRN
-819 SDISGGV
+819 SDISSGV

-836 CIDNSVSEPEKIIA
+836 CIDNSGSEPEKIIA
-850 YTCSEAANQKFERK
+850 YSCSEAANQKFKNKISEDNNTY
-864 FTENFNLYLALFNG
+864 FSLFNG

-891 KVESK
+891 SGESK

>member
-1 MKKTVLSIFAA
+1 MKKIILSLFSAS
-12 VFLFSCGDTGIEIVS
+12 FLFSCSDTGMEVVS

-37 KVGSPRDTRLT
+37 RVGSPRDTRLT
-48 FFDVNEFKQIRTVPN
+48 FFDINEFKQIRTIPN
-63 NLSSGSSGDLAGRVQ
+63 NLSSGDLTGRVQ

-108 TPQENLKTLKVTVT
+108 TPQENLSSLKVTVS
-122 YIDNNISKSEVFT
+122 YMDNNVSKSAVFT

-168 YYAVQPGMQLEF
+168 YYAVQPDMQLDF
-180 TAETKSGLELEGK
+180 SAVKKDGLELTGT
-193 LIGDDI
+193 LSGDDI

-205 EGVFFFIKLGMLTD
+205 EAVFAFIKLGMLC
-219 NLEGIKGRY
+219 NVPSGY
-228 HDMITDTAHAM
+228 PYAFDMINDPAHAL
-239 QEYFQTVPFAQL
+239 QEYFQTVPLA
-251 SAGIYEDR
+251 SIVNTYYEDR
-259 ILKKVILDNG
+259 KLDKVIIRDG
-269 TIYENKSSFAG
+269 TIYTGRSAYLNPDA
-280 ADYYS
+280 YS
-285 GDMRESVAKAQVSV
+285 GDMREDVAKAQVSV
-299 GIDLA
+299 GIDSA
-304 NKGVIDSALNQIH
+304 NKGIVDSALNQSH

-325 FTVHHAIG
+325 FTVHHAQG
-333 RYTDDNGNAKDVIHG
+333 KYTIEDENGNLIDKVQGHG

-358 VDSRGNE
+358 YASKDNE

-372 GYGMGHYPNAN
+372 GYNMGHYPNAN

-389 VHGYSTSWGYDA
+389 IHGYSTSWGYDA

-408 NVAWNSSP
+408 NVAWNSNP
-416 DAYMFYNH
+416 DSYTFYDH
-424 YITPFQETYGWNN
+424 YITPFQETYGWNK

-469 RYFLSDEKNNG
+469 RYFLSDDKNNNG
-480 EYHYRAWNKVINDYT
+480 EYYYIGWDKNAKEYKQAT
-495 TTLAENFDNNRI
+495 EANFLNNRK

-545 ASIFQNSLRADEVNY
+545 SSIFKDSLPEGTINY
-560 LEITYYDSAKPT
+560 LEITYYGTKPT

-577 NNSRYSSNIINK
+577 NNSRYANNIINK

-596 SDKPKTISLYVDNT
+596 NDKPKTITLYVNNT
-610 LKGSTTIDEAEY
+610 EKGSTTIEETVYD
-622 NTPLHKAVVIGKG
+622 TPLHKAVIIGKRM
-635 KGYEDVI
+635 GYDDVI

-652 LAGKAIDNYTLTAKE
+652 LSGKTIDNYTLTAKE
-667 KELIEILYRFNS
+667 KELIEILYRFNA

-697 KNKTD
+697 KIKAD
-702 KVNIYI
+702 KINAYI
-708 DDNYTLLENNNTSA
+708 DDNYTLLENNDITA
-722 DETLKA
+722 VETLKA

-734 LGKVVFEFDSA
+734 LGKVVSEFNQA
-745 KINGKC
+745 KINGRC
-751 MEVYESAESKMA
+751 MEVYKSETSQMA
-763 VRAAEICMDS
+763 VRAADVCIDS

-797 QGKMAVLQLCS
+797 QGKMAELQLCS
-808 DNSKQQWKIRN
+808 DNAKQQWKIRN
-819 SDISGGV
+819 ADITNGV
-826 VYENIGVPGQ
+826 VYENIGVQGQ
-836 CIDNSVSEPEKIIA
+836 CIDNSLSEPEKIIA
-850 YTCSEAANQKFERK
+850 YSCSEAANQKFETTITK
-864 FTENFNLYLALFNG
+864 NYNLYLALFNG

-891 KVESK
+891 SAESK

>member
-12 VFLFSCGDTGIEIVS
+12 VFLFSCSDTGIEVVS

-48 FFDVNEFKQIRTVPN
+48 FFDVNEFKQIRTIPN
-63 NLSSGSSGDLAGRVQ
+63 NLSSGDLAGRVQ

-168 YYAVQPGMQLEF
+168 YYTVKPDMQLEF
-180 TAETKSGLELEGK
+180 TAETKSGIELNGT
-193 LIGDDI
+193 LLSDDI

-205 EGVFFFIKLGMLTD
+205 EGAFLFIRLGMLTD

-228 HDMITDTAHAM
+228 HDMIIDTAHAM

-325 FTVHHAIG
+325 FTVHHTIG
-333 RYTDDNGNAKDVIHG
+333 RYTDDNGSAKDVIHG

-389 VHGYSTSWGYDA
+389 IHGYSTSWGYDA

-408 NVAWNSSP
+408 NVAWNSNP
-416 DAYMFYNH
+416 DSYMFQDKY
-424 YITPFQETYGWNN
+424 YITSFQETYGWNK
-437 DSMAGGWADS
+437 DSMAGGIADS

-469 RYFLSDEKNNG
+469 RYFLSDDTNSEGKYYYIG
-480 EYHYRAWNKVINDYT
+480 WDKSAREYKQAT
-495 TTLAENFDNNRI
+495 EANFVNNRI

-545 ASIFQNSLRADEVNY
+545 ASIFQDVPPADAVNY

-577 NNSRYSSNIINK
+577 NNSRYSSNLINK

-596 SDKPKTISLYVDNT
+596 SDKPKTISLYVNNT
-610 LKGSTTIDEAEY
+610 LKGSTTIDEQVY
-622 NTPLHKAVVIGKG
+622 NTPLKKPVIIGKG
-635 KGYEDVI
+635 KGYDDVI
-642 NEDAAYLETN
+642 NEDAAYIETN
-652 LAGKAIDNYTLTAKE
+652 LAGKAVDNYTLTAKE
-667 KELIEILYRFNS
+667 KELIEILYRFNA

-702 KVNIYI
+702 EINIYI

-722 DETLKA
+722 DETLKT
-728 MLEENG
+728 MLEESG
-734 LGKVVFEFDSA
+734 LGTVEFKFNQA
-745 KINGKC
+745 EINGKC
-751 MEVYESAESKMA
+751 MEVYESAESKMS
-763 VRAAEICMDS
+763 VRAAVCSDS

-779 VDKSGRI
+779 VDKAGRI

-808 DNSKQQWKIRN
+808 DNTKQQWKIRN
-819 SDISGGV
+819 SDISSGV
-826 VYENIGVPGQ
+826 VYENIGVQGQ
-836 CIDNSVSEPEKIIA
+836 CIDNSLSEPEKIIA
-850 YTCSEAANQKFERK
+850 YSCSEAANQKFKNKISEDNNTY
-864 FTENFNLYLALFNG
+864 FSLFNG